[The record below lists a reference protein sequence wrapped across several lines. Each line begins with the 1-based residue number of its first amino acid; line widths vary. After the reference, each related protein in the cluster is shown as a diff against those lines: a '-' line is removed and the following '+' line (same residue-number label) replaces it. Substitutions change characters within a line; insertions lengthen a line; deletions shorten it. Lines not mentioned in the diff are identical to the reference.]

1 MGLEYD
7 FSAHTLPLSTGPI
20 LDTTHNGAA
29 ALDEAPS
36 KAHIGHVG
44 ELVV

>member
-1 MGLEYD
+1 M
-7 FSAHTLPLSTGPI
+7 TLSTGPI

-36 KAHIGHVG
+36 KVHIGDVG
-44 ELVV
+44 ELVVGDIQQPG